1 MKRYGHSMLSEDQ
14 IKWIVKLKGKLTNGE
29 IARDINQKGTATLQR
44 IQKERHM
51 FRKKLEDIKGLFLRA
66 LRMKSLS
73 YTENTELTQAISAG
87 YYVQKNCT
95 SEMKRSTKSLRRD
108 L

>member
-1 MKRYGHSMLSEDQ
+1 MCKAYPSAECNSFIENTKVQGLFMY
-14 IKWIVKLKGKLTNGE
+14 
-29 IARDINQKGTATLQR
+29 
-44 IQKERHM
+44 
-51 FRKKLEDIKGLFLRA
+51 RKKLEDIKGLFPRK

-95 SEMKRSTKSLRRD
+95 SEMKRSTKSLMR
-108 L
+108 LA